1 MGLFDRL
8 LRRNTDEGG
17 EQGVDVAAPPCP
29 HTALGPRW
37 DNADDIGNES
47 KASSFRCEA
56 CGGTFTHEEANEIRA
71 DEAERLKAT
80 LSRDN

>member
-8 LRRNTDEGG
+8 MRRKAQEGS
-17 EQGVDVAAPPCP
+17 EVDAPPCP

-37 DNADDIGNES
+37 DNASDIGDES

-56 CGGTFTHEEANEIRA
+56 CGETFTREQTEQIRA
-71 DEAERLKAT
+71 DEVERLKST
-80 LSRDN
+80 LSRDD